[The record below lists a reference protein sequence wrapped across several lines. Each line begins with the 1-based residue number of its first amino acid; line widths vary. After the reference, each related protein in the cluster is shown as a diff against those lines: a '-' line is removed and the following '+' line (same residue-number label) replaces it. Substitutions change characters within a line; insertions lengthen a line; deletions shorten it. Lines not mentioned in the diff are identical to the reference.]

1 MLNSVSQQNKILY
14 LYYIFVNYQKD
25 KRFNPL
31 EYFLFTAYL
40 INSTEMIYY
49 KSNDNWFGDVSHLA
63 KSWTMVRITRSALAI
78 GVYSTA
84 VCLLIE
90 GMTLGRYIDLDTSI
104 FSLLGVILS
113 IFLVFRTNS
122 AYDRWWEARKQ
133 WGALVNNTRNMAI
146 YVEAMFPKEDKVVRR
161 FMGKHISN
169 FCLALVEH
177 LREGTKLEKLIY
189 LTDEDRALYE
199 TKGHIPNHIAL
210 QIFDRLAEAHR
221 NGEINEGDYINIK
234 AQHQSLLDILGA
246 CERIKKTPIP
256 FSYAVYLKI
265 FITAYGLILPI
276 ALVNSLHWTTV
287 PVVMFVF
294 FALLGIEL
302 LGEEIED
309 PFGLD
314 CNDLPTGDIAH
325 TIKTNVFEILESR
338 AGNIIKHELY
348 EKVF

>member
-1 MLNSVSQQNKILY
+1 
-14 LYYIFVNYQKD
+14 
-25 KRFNPL
+25 
-31 EYFLFTAYL
+31 
-40 INSTEMIYY
+40 MIYY
-49 KSNDNWFGDVSHLA
+49 KTNDNWFGDLGHLA
-63 KSWTMVRITRSALAI
+63 RSWTMVRIMRSVGLIGLYAAI
-78 GVYSTA
+78 
-84 VCLLIE
+84 VCGPIE
-90 GMTLGRYIDLDTSI
+90 YFGWGKFIQMNTSI

-133 WGALVNNTRNMAI
+133 WGALVNNTRNFAI
-146 YVEAMFPKEDKVVRR
+146 YVQSMFPQEDKEVRR
-161 FMGKHISN
+161 FFGKHISN

-177 LREGTKLEKLIY
+177 LRDGTKLEKLIY
-189 LTDEDRALYE
+189 LDDEERAEYE

-210 QIFDRLAEAHR
+210 QLFERLAEAHR

-265 FITAYGLILPI
+265 FITAYGLLLPF
-276 ALVNSLHWTTV
+276 ALVNTFHLSAI
-287 PVVMFVF
+287 PISMFIF
-294 FALLGIEL
+294 FALLGVEL

-325 TIKTNVFEILESR
+325 TIKGNVFEILESR
-338 AGNIIKHELY
+338 TGAAVERELY

>member
-1 MLNSVSQQNKILY
+1 MLNTSV
-14 LYYIFVNYQKD
+14 
-25 KRFNPL
+25 
-31 EYFLFTAYL
+31 
-40 INSTEMIYY
+40 
-49 KSNDNWFGDVSHLA
+49 
-63 KSWTMVRITRSALAI
+63 
-78 GVYSTA
+78 
-84 VCLLIE
+84 
-90 GMTLGRYIDLDTSI
+90 

-133 WGALVNNTRNMAI
+133 WGALVNNCRNLAI
-146 YVEAMFPKEDKVVRR
+146 YARTMFPESENTRH
-161 FMGKHISN
+161 FFAKHISN

-177 LREGTKLEKLIY
+177 LREGTKLEKLVY
-189 LTDEDRALYE
+189 LTDEDRAYYDS
-199 TKGHIPNHIAL
+199 KGHIPNHIAL
-210 QIFDRLAEAHR
+210 QIFDRIAEAHR
-221 NGEINEGDYINIK
+221 KDEINEGDYINIK

-265 FITAYGLILPI
+265 FITAYGLVLPF
-276 ALVNSLHWTTV
+276 ALFNTFHMMTV
-287 PVVMFVF
+287 PLVMFMF
-294 FALLGIEL
+294 FALLGVEL

-325 TIKTNVFEILESR
+325 TIKTNVFELLEVRSGKDR
-338 AGNIIKHELY
+338 QVERELY

>member
-1 MLNSVSQQNKILY
+1 
-14 LYYIFVNYQKD
+14 
-25 KRFNPL
+25 
-31 EYFLFTAYL
+31 
-40 INSTEMIYY
+40 MIYY
-49 KSNDNWFGDVSHLA
+49 KTNDNWFGDVRHLA
-63 KSWTMVRITRSALAI
+63 TSWTMVRIMRSVLVT
-78 GVYSTA
+78 GVYAA
-84 VCLLIE
+84 VVCIAIE
-90 GMTLGRYIDLDTSI
+90 WLDLGVFISMNTTV

-133 WGALVNNTRNMAI
+133 WGALVNNTRNLAI
-146 YVEAMFPKEDKVVRR
+146 YVHAMFPKEDKDVRR
-161 FMGKHISN
+161 FMAKHISN

-177 LREGTKLEKLIY
+177 LRSGTKLEKLIY
-189 LTDEDRALYE
+189 LREEQIEEYSSKA
-199 TKGHIPNHIAL
+199 HIPNHIAL
-210 QIFDRLAEAHR
+210 QIFDRIADAHR
-221 NGEINEGDYINIK
+221 QGDINEGDYINIK

-265 FITAYGLILPI
+265 FITAYGLLLPF
-276 ALVNSLHWTTV
+276 ALVNTFHLASIPLS
-287 PVVMFVF
+287 MFIF

-325 TIKTNVFEILESR
+325 TIKNNVFEILESR
-338 AGNIIKHELY
+338 TVQPEEKELY

>member
-1 MLNSVSQQNKILY
+1 
-14 LYYIFVNYQKD
+14 
-25 KRFNPL
+25 
-31 EYFLFTAYL
+31 
-40 INSTEMIYY
+40 
-49 KSNDNWFGDVSHLA
+49 
-63 KSWTMVRITRSALAI
+63 MVRIMRSASLI
-78 GVYSTA
+78 GLYA
-84 VCLLIE
+84 LIVCVTIE
-90 GMTLGRYIDLDTSI
+90 YFDWYEYIQMNTSI

-133 WGALVNNTRNMAI
+133 WGALVNNTRNLAI
-146 YVEAMFPKEDKVVRR
+146 YVDSMFPREDRDIR
-161 FMGKHISN
+161 HFMAKNISN

-177 LREGTKLEKLIY
+177 LREGVNLDKLIY
-189 LTDEDRALYE
+189 LDEDQRAYYAS
-199 TKGHIPNHIAL
+199 KNHIPNFIAL
-210 QIFDRLAEAHR
+210 RIFQQIAEAHR
-221 NGEINEGDYINIK
+221 TGAINEGDYINIK

-265 FITAYGLILPI
+265 FISAYGLLLPF
-276 ALVNSLHWTTV
+276 ALVTTFHLSTV
-287 PVVMFVF
+287 PLAMFIF

-325 TIKTNVFEILESR
+325 TIKRNVFEILEDRSVTSSE
-338 AGNIIKHELY
+338 KPQLY
-348 EKVF
+348 EKFF

>member
-1 MLNSVSQQNKILY
+1 MILY
-14 LYYIFVNYQKD
+14 KTNH
-25 KRFNPL
+25 
-31 EYFLFTAYL
+31 
-40 INSTEMIYY
+40 
-49 KSNDNWFGDVSHLA
+49 NWFSDVSHLA
-63 KSWTMVRITRSALAI
+63 RSWTMVRIMRSVFAI
-78 GVYSTA
+78 GVYTA
-84 VCLLIE
+84 VVCFVIIYFELDA
-90 GMTLGRYIDLDTSI
+90 YIRLNTSV

-122 AYDRWWEARKQ
+122 AYDRWWEGRKQ
-133 WGALVNNTRNMAI
+133 WGALVNHTRNLAI
-146 YVEAMFPKEDKVVRR
+146 YVHTMFPKGDDTTRH
-161 FMGKHISN
+161 FFAKHIAN

-177 LREGTKLEKLIY
+177 LREGAKLEKLVY
-189 LTDEDRALYE
+189 LTDEDRAYYE
-199 TKGHIPNHIAL
+199 SKGHIPNHIAL
-210 QIFDRLAEAHR
+210 QIFDRIAEAHR

-234 AQHQSLLDILGA
+234 AQHQALLDILGA

-265 FITAYGLILPI
+265 FITVYGMMLPF
-276 ALVNSLHWTTV
+276 ALVTTFQMTTI
-287 PVVMFVF
+287 PLVMFMF

-325 TIKTNVFEILESR
+325 TIKTNVFELLEVRSGKDKSVER
-338 AGNIIKHELY
+338 ELY